1 MKKLTSKN
9 AKVIGDD
16 LGIDWNEVK
25 LDEFTIG
32 INVEFDMGTKYPETN
47 VTKK

>member
-1 MKKLTSKN
+1 MKKLNSKN

-32 INVEFDMGTKYPETN
+32 INVEFEQTVINYLTRAS
-47 VTKK
+47 T